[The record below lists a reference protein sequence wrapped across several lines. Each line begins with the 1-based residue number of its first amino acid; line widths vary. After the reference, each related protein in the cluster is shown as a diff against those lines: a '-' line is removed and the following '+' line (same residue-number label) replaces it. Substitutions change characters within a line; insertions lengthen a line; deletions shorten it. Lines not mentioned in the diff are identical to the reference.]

1 MARPRILSNPFPT
14 SHSPCNRASLNPQG
28 QQTSAYWVAHVAP
41 ITSHIADLEWREC
54 EGRAIA
60 TSSHHT
66 QDNLGTLCT
75 SGFRRPAEGTQE
87 GRPDGAAGEILRE
100 IESAERCPN
109 WVEAVQGVRGC
120 PKPTPPKS
128 AKYFEILVS
137 AEGFEPSTHALK
149 GSSTQ
154 LQTRTCT
161 SSLLHAR
168 HNKIK
173 EIQTR
178 HRSGCPEGARNPAS
192 RTMSLRF
199 AVPNVTRRIHFA
211 EPFSFRFFRVA

>member
-1 MARPRILSNPFPT
+1 VWNGT
-14 SHSPCNRASLNPQG
+14 CCHHPQ
-28 QQTSAYWVAHVAP
+28 
-41 ITSHIADLEWREC
+41 L
-54 EGRAIA
+54 
-60 TSSHHT
+60 
-66 QDNLGTLCT
+66 
-75 SGFRRPAEGTQE
+75 
-87 GRPDGAAGEILRE
+87 
-100 IESAERCPN
+100 IEN
-109 WVEAVQGVRGC
+109 M
-120 PKPTPPKS
+120 
-128 AKYFEILVS
+128 VS

-211 EPFSFRFFRVA
+211 EPFSFRLFQSGVTIVYNDLTGLRWLRKYFGGRGRCTYVGLDSWAETERSQAIFARKSVLRLGLKILRLNSRGAYVGVSVLSTT